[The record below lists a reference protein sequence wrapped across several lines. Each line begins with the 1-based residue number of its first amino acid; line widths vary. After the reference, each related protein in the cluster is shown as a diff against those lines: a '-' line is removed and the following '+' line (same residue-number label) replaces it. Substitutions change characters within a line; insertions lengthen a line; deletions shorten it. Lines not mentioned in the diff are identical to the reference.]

1 MSGFISMKY
10 WYNNQEINQ
19 NNDADGNTGK
29 LLQNDVSE
37 EALFYEQ
44 KHLHIRKAESHECI
58 RDRFDCR

>member
-19 NNDADGNTGK
+19 NNNADENTDKSLRNDA
-29 LLQNDVSE
+29 E
-37 EALFYEQ
+37 EALFYER

>member
-58 RDRFDCR
+58 

>member
-19 NNDADGNTGK
+19 NNNADENTDKSLRNDA
-29 LLQNDVSE
+29 E
-37 EALFYEQ
+37 EALFYER

-58 RDRFDCR
+58 